1 MSSNTMQGK
10 NILSVHNLTKSVG
23 ENENRLTILTDIEMN
38 VKYSETVAL
47 IGESG
52 SGKSTLLGILAGLDD
67 ASAGDVILLDHNLTT
82 LNEDERAQLRSD
94 SVGFVFQSFMLVPT
108 LTALENVQ
116 LPALLRGANDTVSK
130 AEAEKLLSQLGL
142 GKRLNHLPTQL
153 SGGEQQRVALARAFN
168 GHPQVLFAD
177 EPTGNLDRQTGEH
190 IVDLLFSLNRDYAT
204 TLILVTH
211 DLNLAARCQRQFQL
225 VNGSL
230 REITLSETYLDKAF
244 APKKTVLDD
253 DSRRKVTD

>member
-1 MSSNTMQGK
+1 MSSNSTTEK
-10 NILSVHNLTKSVG
+10 NILSVHNVTKSVG

-38 VKYSETVAL
+38 VKYSQTVAL

-67 ASAGDVILLDHNLTT
+67 ASQGDVILLDQNLST
-82 LNEDERAQLRSD
+82 LNEDQRAQLRSD
-94 SVGFVFQSFMLVPT
+94 NVGFVFQSFMLVPT

-116 LPALLRGANDTVSK
+116 LPALLRGEKDSVSK
-130 AEAEKLLSQLGL
+130 VEAENLLTQLGL
-142 GKRLNHLPTQL
+142 GKRLHHLPTQL

-168 GHPQVLFAD
+168 GRPQILFAD

-190 IVDLLFSLNRDYAT
+190 IIDLLFSLNRNYAT

-225 VNGSL
+225 INGSL
-230 REITLSETYLDKAF
+230 REITLSEDVLDKAF
-244 APKKTVLDD
+244 TPKQA
-253 DSRRKVTD
+253 TDKPS